1 VKAILMR
8 EQPIRVLLVDDD
20 EDDYVMTRELLSES
34 GSSLFQLD
42 WVFNYDQAIAAIE
55 RREHDVY
62 LLDYRLG
69 EQSGL
74 DILRHGG
81 TKSPQSPMILLT
93 GQGDE
98 LVDIEAM
105 KQGAAD
111 YLIKS
116 QLTADLL
123 ARSIR
128 YSMERSKASQSLR
141 ESEERYQRLVELSP
155 DAIIVHTE
163 GRIVFVNGAGVR
175 LLGAQSSAEL
185 IGRPVTNFVHA
196 DYRESVRKRIDQ
208 SLHDHVEVPFAE
220 EKFVRVDGGEI
231 QVEVGAVPFIYENEP
246 AVQVV
251 ARDISAR
258 KLIEEKL
265 IHDAFHDALTG
276 LPNRALFK
284 EHLKLAVE
292 RAKRKDPFLFAV
304 LFLDLD
310 RFKNVNDS
318 LGHAV
323 GDELLIQIARRL
335 EEHIRPV
342 DRVARFGGDEFA
354 VLLDGIE
361 DPSDATRVA
370 ERLQTQLQQPFNIL
384 GHNVFTS
391 VSIGIAMSTTGY
403 LGPDDV
409 VRDADTAMYRA
420 KALGKARYEIFDFEM
435 HSRAVA
441 LLKLETDLRLAV
453 ERQEFSI
460 QYQPIMKLGTNR
472 IYGFEALVR
481 WQHPERGLLLPS
493 EFISAAEETGLIV
506 PLGRW
511 ILREACRQTR
521 QWQEEFPGHESLT
534 LSVNYSGKQFMQSDV
549 IEQIKLVLE
558 ETGFDP
564 CLLQLEITESA
575 VIENTKT
582 VTEMILQLRNLGIR
596 LSMDDFG
603 TGYSSLSYLHNF
615 PIHTLKID
623 RSFISNKGE
632 VGDNEI
638 VRTIIMLARNL
649 GLDVVAEGVETA
661 EQLAY
666 LRGLDCEYAQ
676 GFLFSQP
683 LDANMV
689 EHTLREL
696 LTSKRIGE
704 VPTGALMPN
713 EKPCL
718 TVE

>member
-1 VKAILMR
+1 MTER
-8 EQPIRVLLVDDD
+8 PIRVLLVDDD
-20 EDDYVMTRELLSES
+20 EDDYVMTRELLSEA
-34 GSSLFQLD
+34 GTGAFQLD
-42 WVFNYDQAIAAIE
+42 WVFDYEKAIEAIE
-55 RREHDVY
+55 RREHAVY

-69 EQSGL
+69 ERSGL
-74 DILRHGG
+74 DILRRAGG
-81 TKSPQSPMILLT
+81 KSPQSPMILLT

-105 KQGAAD
+105 KEGAAD
-111 YLIKS
+111 YLIKG
-116 QLTADLL
+116 QLTSDLL

-128 YSMERSKASQSLR
+128 YAMERSKTSQSLR

-175 LLGAQSSAEL
+175 LLAATSSAEL
-185 IGRPVTNFVHA
+185 IGKPIINFVHA

-208 SLHDHVEVPFAE
+208 TLHENIEVPFAE
-220 EKFVRVDGGEI
+220 EKFVRVDGVEI

-284 EHLKLAVE
+284 EHLMLAVQ
-292 RAKRKDPFLFAV
+292 RTKKKDPYLFAV

-323 GDELLIQIARRL
+323 GDELLIGIARRL
-335 EEHIRPV
+335 ESHIRPV

-354 VLLDGIE
+354 VLLDGIDE
-361 DPSDATRVA
+361 PSDATRVA
-370 ERLQTQLQQPFNIL
+370 KRLQSELQQPLNIR
-384 GHNVFTS
+384 GHDVFTS
-391 VSIGIAMSTTGY
+391 ASIGIAMSSTGY
-403 LGPDDV
+403 DGPDDI

-420 KALGKARYEIFDFEM
+420 KTLGKARYEIFDLEM

-453 ERQEFSI
+453 ERQEFFI

-472 IYGFEALVR
+472 IHGFEALVR
-481 WQHPERGLLLPS
+481 WQHPERGLLMPS
-493 EFISAAEETGLIV
+493 EFITVAEETGLII

-511 ILREACRQTR
+511 VLWEACRQTKL
-521 QWQEEFPGHESLT
+521 WQEEFPGYESLT

-549 IEQIKLVLE
+549 IEQIKVILE
-558 ETGFDP
+558 ETGFNP
-564 CLLQLEITESA
+564 YLLQLEITESA

-582 VTEMILQLRNLGIR
+582 ITEMILQLRNLGIR

-649 GLDVVAEGVETA
+649 GLDVVAEGVETT

-666 LRGLDCEYAQ
+666 LQALDCEYAQ
-676 GFLFSQP
+676 GFLFSKP
-683 LDANMV
+683 LDPNMV
-689 EHTLREL
+689 ENTLKEMLRDQRVGRL
-696 LTSKRIGE
+696 
-704 VPTGALMPN
+704 PTEALMLSENPVM
-713 EKPCL
+713 

>member
-1 VKAILMR
+1 MTDR
-8 EQPIRVLLVDDD
+8 PIKVLLVDDD
-20 EDDYVMTRELLSES
+20 EDDYVMTRELLSEV
-34 GSSLFQLD
+34 GRGAFQLD
-42 WVFNYDQAIAAIE
+42 WVFEYETAIEAIE
-55 RREHDVY
+55 RHEHCVY

-69 EQSGL
+69 ERSGL
-74 DILRHGG
+74 DILRTVGG
-81 TKSPQSPMILLT
+81 KNLQSPMILLT

-105 KQGAAD
+105 KEGAAD
-111 YLIKS
+111 YLVKG
-116 QLTADLL
+116 QLTSDLL

-128 YSMERSKASQSLR
+128 YAMERSKASQSLR

-155 DAIIVHTE
+155 DAIIVHTK
-163 GRIVFVNGAGVR
+163 GNIVFVNRAGVK
-175 LLGAQSSAEL
+175 LLGAGSSSDL
-185 IGRPVTNFVHA
+185 IGKPFTNFA
-196 DYRESVRKRIDQ
+196 PSESRVNVRKGIDE
-208 SLHDHVEVPFAE
+208 SLHENMEVPFAE
-220 EKFVRVDGGEI
+220 ELFVRVDGVEI
-231 QVEVGAVPFIYENEP
+231 EVEAGAVAFIYENQP
-246 AVQVV
+246 AIQVV

-258 KLIEEKL
+258 KRIEEKL

-284 EHLKLAVE
+284 EHLKLAVDQ
-292 RAKRKDPFLFAV
+292 AKKKDPFLFAV

-323 GDELLIQIARRL
+323 GDELLIGIARRL
-335 EEHIRPV
+335 ETHIRTV
-342 DRVARFGGDEFA
+342 DRVARLGGDEFA
-354 VLLDGIE
+354 ILLDGIE

-370 ERLQTQLQQPFNIL
+370 ERLQLELQVPFNIR
-384 GHNVFTS
+384 GHDVFTS
-391 VSIGIAMSTTGY
+391 VSVGIAMSTTGY
-403 LGPDDV
+403 NGPDEV
-409 VRDADTAMYRA
+409 LRDADTAMYRA
-420 KALGKARYEIFDFEM
+420 KALGKARYEIFDLEM

-453 ERQEFSI
+453 ERQEFVI
-460 QYQPIMKLGTNR
+460 QYQPIMRLGTNR
-472 IYGFEALVR
+472 ISGFEALVR
-481 WQHPERGLLLPS
+481 WQHPERGLLTPT
-493 EFISAAEETGLIV
+493 EFIPIAEETGLIV

-511 ILREACRQTR
+511 VLWEACRQTR
-521 QWQEEFPGHESLT
+521 IWQEEFPGCEGLT

-549 IEQIKLVLE
+549 IEQIKSILE
-558 ETGFDP
+558 ETGFNP
-564 CLLQLEITESA
+564 NLLQLEITESA

-649 GLDVVAEGVETA
+649 GLDVVAEGVETPQ
-661 EQLAY
+661 QLAY
-666 LRGLDCEYAQ
+666 LRSLDCEYAQ
-676 GFLFSQP
+676 GFLFARP
-683 LDANMV
+683 LDPAVV
-689 EHTLREL
+689 ETKLREIEQDQHIRIVPSGRMSGSEKHL
-696 LTSKRIGE
+696 L
-704 VPTGALMPN
+704 P
-713 EKPCL
+713 
-718 TVE
+718 VE

>member
-1 VKAILMR
+1 MTER
-8 EQPIRVLLVDDD
+8 PIRVLLVDDD
-20 EDDYVMTRELLSES
+20 EDDYVMTRELLSEA
-34 GSSLFQLD
+34 GTGAFQLD
-42 WVFNYDQAIAAIE
+42 WVFDYEKAIEAIE
-55 RREHDVY
+55 RREHAVY

-69 EQSGL
+69 ERSGL
-74 DILRHGG
+74 DILRRAGG
-81 TKSPQSPMILLT
+81 KSPQSPMILLT

-105 KQGAAD
+105 KEGAAD
-111 YLIKS
+111 YLIKG
-116 QLTADLL
+116 QLTSDLL

-128 YSMERSKASQSLR
+128 YAMERSKTSQSLR

-163 GRIVFVNGAGVR
+163 GSIVFVNGAGVR
-175 LLGAQSSAEL
+175 LLAATSSGEL
-185 IGRPVTNFVHA
+185 IGKPIINFVHA

-208 SLHDHVEVPFAE
+208 TLHENIEVPFAE
-220 EKFVRVDGGEI
+220 EKFVRVDGVEI

-284 EHLKLAVE
+284 EHLMLAVQ
-292 RAKRKDPFLFAV
+292 RAKKKDPYLFAV

-323 GDELLIQIARRL
+323 GDELLIGIARRL
-335 EEHIRPV
+335 ESHIRPV

-354 VLLDGIE
+354 VLLDGIDE
-361 DPSDATRVA
+361 PSDATRVA
-370 ERLQTQLQQPFNIL
+370 KRLQSELQQPLNIR
-384 GHNVFTS
+384 GHDVFTS
-391 VSIGIAMSTTGY
+391 ASIGIAMSSTGY
-403 LGPDDV
+403 DGPDDV

-420 KALGKARYEIFDFEM
+420 KTLGKARYEIFDLEM

-453 ERQEFSI
+453 ERQEFFI

-472 IYGFEALVR
+472 IHGFEALVR
-481 WQHPERGLLLPS
+481 WQHPERGLLMPS
-493 EFISAAEETGLIV
+493 EFITVAEETGLII

-511 ILREACRQTR
+511 VLWEACRQTKL
-521 QWQEEFPGHESLT
+521 WQEVFPGYESLT

-549 IEQIKLVLE
+549 IEQIKVILE
-558 ETGFDP
+558 ETGFNP
-564 CLLQLEITESA
+564 YLLQLEITESA

-582 VTEMILQLRNLGIR
+582 ITEMILQLRNLGIR

-615 PIHTLKID
+615 PINTLKID

-649 GLDVVAEGVETA
+649 GLDVVAEGVETT

-666 LRGLDCEYAQ
+666 LQALDCEYAQ
-676 GFLFSQP
+676 GFLFSKP
-683 LDANMV
+683 LDPNMV
-689 EHTLREL
+689 ENTLKEMLRDQRVGRL
-696 LTSKRIGE
+696 
-704 VPTGALMPN
+704 PTEALMLSENPVM
-713 EKPCL
+713 

>member
-1 VKAILMR
+1 MI
-8 EQPIRVLLVDDD
+8 EQPTRVLLVDDD
-20 EDDYVMTRELLSES
+20 EDDYVMTRELLSEAAT
-34 GSSLFQLD
+34 GVFQLD
-42 WVFNYDQAIAAIE
+42 WASEYDEAIAMIE

-69 EQSGL
+69 ERSGL
-74 DILRHGG
+74 EILRAAGNRN
-81 TKSPQSPMILLT
+81 PLSPMILLT
-93 GQGDE
+93 GQGDNFI
-98 LVDIEAM
+98 DIEAM
-105 KQGAAD
+105 REGAAD
-111 YLIKS
+111 YLVKG
-116 QLTADLL
+116 QLTSDML

-128 YSMERSKASQSLR
+128 YARERAKASQSLR
-141 ESEERYQRLVELSP
+141 ESEERYQRLVEHSP

-163 GRIVFVNGAGVR
+163 RRIVFVNGAGIH
-175 LLGAQSSAEL
+175 LLGANSSAEL
-185 IGRPVTNFVHA
+185 VGKPIMNFVHTA
-196 DYRESVRKRIDQ
+196 YRESVSKRILL
-208 SLHDHVEVPFAE
+208 SLRDNMEVPFAE
-220 EKFVRVDGGEI
+220 EKFLRLDGKEI
-231 QVEVGAVPFIYENEP
+231 DVEVGAVPFVYENER

-251 ARDISAR
+251 ARDIRAR

-265 IHDAFHDALTG
+265 VHDAFHDALTG

-284 EHLKLAVE
+284 EHLQLAVD
-292 RAKRKDPFLFAV
+292 RAKKKDPYLFAV

-323 GDELLIQIARRL
+323 GDELLIGIARRL
-335 EEHIRPV
+335 ESHIRPV
-342 DRVARFGGDEFA
+342 DRVARLGGDEFA
-354 VLLDGIE
+354 LLLDGIE

-370 ERLQTQLQQPFNIL
+370 ERLQQEMQLPFNIR

-391 VSIGIAMSTTGY
+391 ASVGIAMSSTGY
-403 LGPDDV
+403 LGPDAV
-409 VRDADTAMYRA
+409 LRDADTAMYRA
-420 KALGKARYEIFDFEM
+420 KALGKARYEIFDLEM

-453 ERQEFSI
+453 ERQEFI
-460 QYQPIMKLGTNR
+460 VQYQPIMRLGTNE

-493 EFISAAEETGLIV
+493 EFIPVSEETGLIV

-511 ILREACRQTR
+511 VLREACRQVR
-521 QWQEEFPGHESLT
+521 LWQKNLRGCESLT
-534 LSVNYSGKQFMQSDV
+534 LSVNYSGKQFMQTDV
-549 IEQIKLVLE
+549 IEQIKQILE
-558 ETGFDP
+558 DTQFDP

-582 VTEMILQLRNLGIR
+582 VTEMILELRKLGIR

-603 TGYSSLSYLHNF
+603 TGYSSLSYLHSF

-623 RSFISNKGE
+623 RSFISSKSD

-649 GLDVVAEGVETA
+649 GLDVVAEGVETR

-666 LRGLDCEYAQ
+666 LRALDCEYAQ
-676 GFLFSQP
+676 GFFFAHP
-683 LDANMV
+683 LDPSQA
-689 EHTLREL
+689 EITLRRMRGGEEIGPPPTSPL
-696 LTSKRIGE
+696 PLTES
-704 VPTGALMPN
+704 PALVL
-713 EKPCL
+713 E
-718 TVE
+718 

>member
-1 VKAILMR
+1 MTER
-8 EQPIRVLLVDDD
+8 PIRVLLVDDD
-20 EDDYVMTRELLSES
+20 EDDYVMTRELLSEA
-34 GSSLFQLD
+34 GTGAFQLD
-42 WVFNYDQAIAAIE
+42 WVFDYEKAIEAIE
-55 RREHDVY
+55 RREHAVY

-69 EQSGL
+69 ERSGL
-74 DILRHGG
+74 DILRRAGG
-81 TKSPQSPMILLT
+81 KSPQSPMILLT

-105 KQGAAD
+105 KEGAAD
-111 YLIKS
+111 YLIKG
-116 QLTADLL
+116 QLTSALL

-128 YSMERSKASQSLR
+128 YAMERSKTSQSLR
-141 ESEERYQRLVELSP
+141 ESEERYHRLVELSP

-163 GRIVFVNGAGVR
+163 GSIVFVNGAGVR
-175 LLGAQSSAEL
+175 LLAATSSAEL
-185 IGRPVTNFVHA
+185 IGKPIINFVHA

-208 SLHDHVEVPFAE
+208 TLHENIEVPFAE
-220 EKFVRVDGGEI
+220 EKFVRVDGVEI

-284 EHLKLAVE
+284 EHLMLAVQ
-292 RAKRKDPFLFAV
+292 RAKKKDPYLFAV

-323 GDELLIQIARRL
+323 GDELLIGIARRL
-335 EEHIRPV
+335 ETHIRPV

-354 VLLDGIE
+354 VLLDGIDE
-361 DPSDATRVA
+361 PSDATRVA
-370 ERLQTQLQQPFNIL
+370 KRLQSELQQPLNIR
-384 GHNVFTS
+384 GHDVFTS
-391 VSIGIAMSTTGY
+391 ASIGIAMSSTGY
-403 LGPDDV
+403 DGPDDV

-420 KALGKARYEIFDFEM
+420 KTLGKARYEIFDLEM

-453 ERQEFSI
+453 ERQEFFV

-472 IYGFEALVR
+472 IHGFEALVR
-481 WQHPERGLLLPS
+481 WQHPERGLLMPS
-493 EFISAAEETGLIV
+493 EFITVAEETGLII

-511 ILREACRQTR
+511 VLWEACRQTKL
-521 QWQEEFPGHESLT
+521 WQEEFPGFESLT

-549 IEQIKLVLE
+549 IEQIKVILE
-558 ETGFDP
+558 ETGFNP
-564 CLLQLEITESA
+564 YLLQLEITESA

-582 VTEMILQLRNLGIR
+582 ITEMILQLRNLGIR

-649 GLDVVAEGVETA
+649 GLDVVAEGVETT

-666 LRGLDCEYAQ
+666 LQALDCEYAQ
-676 GFLFSQP
+676 GFLFSKP
-683 LDANMV
+683 LDPNMV
-689 EHTLREL
+689 EITLKEMLRDQRVGRL
-696 LTSKRIGE
+696 
-704 VPTGALMPN
+704 PTEALMLSENPVM
-713 EKPCL
+713 

>member
-1 VKAILMR
+1 MTER
-8 EQPIRVLLVDDD
+8 PIRVLLVDDD
-20 EDDYVMTRELLSES
+20 EDDYVMTRELLSEA
-34 GSSLFQLD
+34 GTGAFQLD
-42 WVFNYDQAIAAIE
+42 WVFDYEKAIEAIE
-55 RREHDVY
+55 RREHAVY

-69 EQSGL
+69 ERSGL
-74 DILRHGG
+74 DILRRAGG
-81 TKSPQSPMILLT
+81 KSPQSPMILLT

-105 KQGAAD
+105 KEGAAD
-111 YLIKS
+111 YLIKG
-116 QLTADLL
+116 QLTSDLL

-128 YSMERSKASQSLR
+128 YAMERSRTSQSLR

-163 GRIVFVNGAGVR
+163 GSIVFVNGAGVR
-175 LLGAQSSAEL
+175 LLAATSSGEL
-185 IGRPVTNFVHA
+185 IGKPIINFVHA

-208 SLHDHVEVPFAE
+208 TLHENIEVPFAE
-220 EKFVRVDGGEI
+220 EKFVRVDGVEI

-284 EHLKLAVE
+284 EHLMLAVQ
-292 RAKRKDPFLFAV
+292 RAKKKDPYLFAV

-323 GDELLIQIARRL
+323 GDELLIGIARRL
-335 EEHIRPV
+335 ESHIRPV

-354 VLLDGIE
+354 VLLDGIDE
-361 DPSDATRVA
+361 PSDATRVA
-370 ERLQTQLQQPFNIL
+370 KRLQSELQQPLNIR
-384 GHNVFTS
+384 GHDVFTS
-391 VSIGIAMSTTGY
+391 ASIGIAMSSTGY
-403 LGPDDV
+403 DGPDDV

-420 KALGKARYEIFDFEM
+420 KTLGKARYEIFDLEM

-453 ERQEFSI
+453 ERQEFFI

-472 IYGFEALVR
+472 IHGFEALVR
-481 WQHPERGLLLPS
+481 WQHPERGLLMPS
-493 EFISAAEETGLIV
+493 EFITVAEETGLII

-511 ILREACRQTR
+511 VLWEACRQTKL
-521 QWQEEFPGHESLT
+521 WQEVFPGYESLT

-549 IEQIKLVLE
+549 IEQIKVILE
-558 ETGFDP
+558 ETGFNP
-564 CLLQLEITESA
+564 YLLQLEITESA

-582 VTEMILQLRNLGIR
+582 ITEMILQLRNLGIR

-615 PIHTLKID
+615 PINTLKID

-649 GLDVVAEGVETA
+649 GLDVVAEGVETT

-666 LRGLDCEYAQ
+666 LQALDCEYAQ
-676 GFLFSQP
+676 GFLFSKP
-683 LDANMV
+683 LDPNMV
-689 EHTLREL
+689 ENTLKEMLRDQRVGRL
-696 LTSKRIGE
+696 
-704 VPTGALMPN
+704 PTEALMLSENPVM
-713 EKPCL
+713 

>member
-1 VKAILMR
+1 MTDR
-8 EQPIRVLLVDDD
+8 PIKVLLVDDD
-20 EDDYVMTRELLSES
+20 EDDYVMTKEILSEV
-34 GSSLFQLD
+34 GTGAFQLD
-42 WVFNYDQAIAAIE
+42 WVFDYQQAIEAIE
-55 RREHDVY
+55 RREHSVY

-69 EQSGL
+69 EHSGL
-74 DILRHGG
+74 DILRSVAG
-81 TKSPQSPMILLT
+81 KNIQSPMILLT

-105 KQGAAD
+105 KEGAAD

-116 QLTADLL
+116 QLTSDLL
-123 ARSIR
+123 SRSIR
-128 YSMERSKASQSLR
+128 YAMERAKASQSLR

-175 LLGAQSSAEL
+175 LLGAASSAEL
-185 IGRPVTNFVHA
+185 IGKPFINFVPSES
-196 DYRESVRKRIDQ
+196 RVSVRKRIDQ
-208 SLHDHVEVPFAE
+208 SLHENIEVPFAE
-220 EKFVRVDGGEI
+220 EQFLRVDG
-231 QVEVGAVPFIYENEP
+231 VEVHVEAGAVAFIYENKP

-258 KLIEEKL
+258 KLIEAKL

-292 RAKRKDPFLFAV
+292 RAKKRDPFLFAV

-323 GDELLIQIARRL
+323 GDELLIGIARRL
-335 EEHIRPV
+335 ESHVRPV
-342 DRVARFGGDEFA
+342 DRVARLGGDEFA
-354 VLLDGIE
+354 ILLDGIE

-370 ERLQTQLQQPFNIL
+370 ERLQLELQLPFNIR
-384 GHNVFTS
+384 GHDVFTS
-391 VSIGIAMSTTGY
+391 VSVGIAMSSTGY
-403 LGPDDV
+403 SGPDDV
-409 VRDADTAMYRA
+409 LRDADTAMYRA
-420 KALGKARYEIFDFEM
+420 KALGKARYEIFDLEM

-453 ERQEFSI
+453 ERQEFVI
-460 QYQPIMKLGTNR
+460 QYQPIMKLGTNG
-472 IYGFEALVR
+472 IHGFEALVR
-481 WQHPERGLLLPS
+481 WQHPERGLLGPS
-493 EFISAAEETGLIV
+493 EFISVAEETGLII

-511 ILREACRQTR
+511 VLWEACRQTR
-521 QWQEEFPGHESLT
+521 AWQEEFPGYEGLT

-549 IEQIKLVLE
+549 IEQIKLILE

-666 LRGLDCEYAQ
+666 LQALDCEYAQ
-676 GFLFSQP
+676 GFLFSRP
-683 LDANMV
+683 LDPNVV
-689 EHTLREL
+689 ETKLRDA
-696 LTSKRIGE
+696 RGE
-704 VPTGALMPN
+704 QCVDVLPAKATDGESLSVA
-713 EKPCL
+713 
-718 TVE
+718 